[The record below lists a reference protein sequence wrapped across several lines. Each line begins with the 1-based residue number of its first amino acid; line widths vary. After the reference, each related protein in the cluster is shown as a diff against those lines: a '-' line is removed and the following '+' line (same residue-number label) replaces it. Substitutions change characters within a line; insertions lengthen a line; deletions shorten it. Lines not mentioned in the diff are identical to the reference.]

1 MDLLFRFSLPLI
13 YCVRFI
19 CLFFQQVF
27 DSIKISTVF
36 DEAISILPFDVLVA
50 VDKVDVI
57 GSTLDEGLCE
67 LTFFLSSQNAFIW

>member
-19 CLFFQQVF
+19 CLFIQQVF

-67 LTFFLSSQNAFIW
+67 S

>member
-1 MDLLFRFSLPLI
+1 M
-13 YCVRFI
+13 RFI

-67 LTFFLSSQNAFIW
+67 S